1 MYLAE
6 RPRSPD
12 APADGR
18 PTKVAGTVV
27 LMGIVSLL
35 TDISSEAVSAI
46 LPLYLTAVVGLS
58 PLAYGLIDG
67 IYQGTSAVVRILGGW
82 WSDRSDRPK
91 WIATLG
97 YGLSAVSK
105 VGLIVWS
112 SFTAV
117 TTVITI
123 DRLGKGLR
131 TAPRDAII
139 AAVTP
144 PAGLGRAF
152 GVHRAMDTV
161 GAAIGPLV
169 AFSLLWFVPGDY
181 RAVFVVSFAVAV
193 IGVVVLFLF
202 VPDLRPRRA
211 RHTDRA
217 VVASDGGDATAGR
230 SPDSRPSLRLLADRR
245 LGRIAVAAAILGA
258 LTVSDGF
265 LYLSLQRRD
274 DFASTWFPLL
284 FVGTNAAYALFAIP
298 FGRLADRVG
307 RAKLLVGGHLFL
319 VGAYACASGP
329 AAGLVATLAA
339 LACLGAFYASTD
351 GILAALTA
359 GVVRPEV
366 RASGIATTQTVVA
379 LARFASSL
387 GFGALW
393 VTWGRDTAVYAV
405 GAALLLALPCVWMIV
420 RSIDRTTLATG
431 GVGPDAMVSE

>member
-6 RPRSPD
+6 RPRNPD

-58 PLAYGLIDG
+58 PMAYGLIDG
-67 IYQGTSAVVRILGGW
+67 IYQGTSALVRILGGW
-82 WSDRSDRPK
+82 WADRSDRPK

-97 YGLSAVSK
+97 YGLSALSK
-105 VGLIVWS
+105 VGLILWAS
-112 SFTAV
+112 LTTV

-144 PAGLGRAF
+144 ASGLGRAF
-152 GVHRAMDTV
+152 GMHRAMDTV

-169 AFSLLWFVPGDY
+169 AFSLLWFVAGDY
-181 RAVFVVSFAVAV
+181 RSVFVVSLAVAV
-193 IGVVVLFLF
+193 IGVVVLVLF

-211 RHTDRA
+211 RHTR
-217 VVASDGGDATAGR
+217 STATAEEDAEAPTTA
-230 SPDSRPSLRLLADRR
+230 PDTRPSLRLLADRR
-245 LGRIAVAAAILGA
+245 LGRIALAAAVLGA

-298 FGRLADRVG
+298 LGRLADKVG

-329 AAGLVATLAA
+329 ASGVVATLTA
-339 LACLGAFYASTD
+339 LVCLGAFYASTD
-351 GILAALTA
+351 GVLAALTA
-359 GVVRPEV
+359 GVVRPDV

-405 GAALLLALPCVWMIV
+405 GAALLLALPCVWLIV
-420 RSIDRTTLATG
+420 RSIDRPTLATG
-431 GVGPDAMVSE
+431 GVGPDAMVSA